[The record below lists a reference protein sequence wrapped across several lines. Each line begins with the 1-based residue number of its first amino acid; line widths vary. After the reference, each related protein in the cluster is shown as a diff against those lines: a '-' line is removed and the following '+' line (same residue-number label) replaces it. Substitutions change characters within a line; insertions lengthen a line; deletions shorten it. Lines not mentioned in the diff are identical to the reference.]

1 MSRIFITG
9 DTHIPIDIKKLS
21 TKNWEEQKNL
31 TGDDYLI
38 IAGDFGLLWDAV
50 ETREEKYWTKWL
62 NNKKFTTLF
71 IDGNHENFTRLNRLE
86 KTSFLGGKV
95 GVVSNSI
102 FYLRRGE
109 IYSIN
114 KKKFLTIGGSHSHD
128 IEHRR
133 EGVSWWKEEE
143 INEDE
148 KKHTIKNLEK
158 HNYEVD
164 YIVAH
169 TLPES
174 LTRYLGY
181 RDDFYPDPCKVRVFL
196 DEVVLKTKFDDFY
209 CGHFHE
215 DKDFKKYHIL
225 YDRIVE
231 IK

>member
-102 FYLRRGE
+102 FYLQRGE

-114 KKKFLTIGGSHSHD
+114 KKKFLTIGGAHSHD
-128 IEHRR
+128 IEHRT
-133 EGVSWWKEEE
+133 EGLSWWKEEE

-164 YIVAH
+164 YIIAH
-169 TLPES
+169 TLPE
-174 LTRYLGY
+174 
-181 RDDFYPDPCKVRVFL
+181 FL
-196 DEVVLKTKFDDFY
+196 AT
-209 CGHFHE
+209 
-215 DKDFKKYHIL
+215 
-225 YDRIVE
+225 
-231 IK
+231 